1 MLYTTYVLG
10 KGVSPCATINSLS
23 LTLLWVVS
31 AVDGGDVEIRAVVL
45 EKGRREKEKERME
58 EWRNGGRE

>member
-1 MLYTTYVLG
+1 MLG